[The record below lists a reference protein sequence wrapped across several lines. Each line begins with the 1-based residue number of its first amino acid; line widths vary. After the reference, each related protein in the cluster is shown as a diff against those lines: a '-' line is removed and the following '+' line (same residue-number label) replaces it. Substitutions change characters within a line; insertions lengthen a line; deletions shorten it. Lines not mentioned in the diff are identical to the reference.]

1 MRFVLAVMEAG
12 EDHSIP
18 HELEPLIREFCD
30 VIPNEL
36 AATLLPTRDIQHHI
50 YLAPGSSLS
59 NRLHYCMTP
68 KEYKELNRQVLE
80 LADKGLIR

>member
-1 MRFVLAVMEAG
+1 MGFVLAVMEAG

-36 AATLLPTRDIQHHI
+36 AAT
-50 YLAPGSSLS
+50 
-59 NRLHYCMTP
+59 
-68 KEYKELNRQVLE
+68 
-80 LADKGLIR
+80 